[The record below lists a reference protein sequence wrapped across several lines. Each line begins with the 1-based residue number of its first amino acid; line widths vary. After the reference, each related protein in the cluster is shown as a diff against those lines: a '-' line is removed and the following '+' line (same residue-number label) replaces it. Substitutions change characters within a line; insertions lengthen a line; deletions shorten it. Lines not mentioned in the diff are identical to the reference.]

1 MDFSFSQEQQ
11 LLLDATRRFVSER
24 YPFEYRQSVRAS
36 TEGWSRQTWEQLA
49 DLGLLALAIPE
60 GDGGMGGGPVET
72 MLVCN
77 ATGAGLLLEP
87 FMDSAIVATRA
98 IVELASPEQRQRW
111 LPSMAAGKTIAVL
124 AHDEPAN
131 DADALDVQTRAR
143 RHANGWR
150 LEGSKPLVYHAP
162 AADLLLVSARGEDE
176 IVGLFAVPAG
186 SPGLRCLPR
195 KTVDDQCAAEVR
207 LDGVDVDAGARL
219 GGDARGG
226 LRNALDAGLAALC
239 AEAFGAMDKVFA
251 TTVEYCRSRTQFAAP
266 IGSFQALQH
275 RMADMLMRLEEARS
289 MSYLAASACVDPN
302 PASRRA
308 ALSAAKALMGQCAR
322 YIGQQAVQLHG
333 GMGMTDELDVS
344 HCFKRLLAFELR
356 GGTTDRHLRDYRV
369 QMQAA

>member
-11 LLLDATRRFVSER
+11 LLQDATLRFVSER
-24 YPFEYRQSVRAS
+24 YPFEYRQRVRAS
-36 TEGWSRQTWEQLA
+36 AEGWSRQAWEHLA
-49 DLGLLALAIPE
+49 DLGLLALTIPE
-60 GDGGMGGGPVET
+60 SDGGMGGGSVET
-72 MLVCN
+72 MLACN

-87 FMDSAIVATRA
+87 FLESAIVATRA

-124 AHDEPAN
+124 AHDEPAS
-131 DADALDVQTRAR
+131 DGDALDVKARAR
-143 RHANGWR
+143 QHANGWR
-150 LEGSKPLVYHAP
+150 LEGSKPLVYGAP

-176 IVGLFAVPAG
+176 VVGLFAVPAR

-275 RMADMLMRLEEARS
+275 RLADMLMRLEDARS
-289 MSYLAASACVDPN
+289 MSYLATSACVDPN
-302 PASRRA
+302 PATRRA

-344 HCFKRLLAFELR
+344 HYFRRLLAFELR
-356 GGTTDRHLRDYRV
+356 GGTTDRHLRDYRM